1 MNLRPI
7 TPGEDAVLSVLA
19 GTTIEIAAAQA
30 NTTPNRLA
38 DAIER
43 YRAAGRAALDHQPD
57 GWYQVSVEFAD
68 YPTAE
73 RAVRVH
79 LLPALHRESV
89 GSWWFVRKHPC
100 WRLRVHAAPG
110 ADIDDAVGHISH
122 ALDNAASLGAIKR
135 WWTSLYE
142 PETVAF
148 GGPAGMAISH
158 ALFHTDSLGVLKHR
172 QRGEKGARRPLDS
185 KATSLLVTTLLLRA
199 AGLEWGEQGDVWGR
213 VEAARPLPDDVKPRK
228 VSGMVNALRRLLLVD
243 AGPCLPTA
251 PDLAAHLGD
260 GDGTRRPRPRGRS
273 ARRTPPPRPA
283 RHPGPAYP
291 LPLEPY
297 GIHHAP
303 TGDLVTR
310 RPRGCPRPVTR
321 ETTWQ

>member
-158 ALFHTDSLGVLKHR
+158 ALFHTDSL
-172 QRGEKGARRPLDS
+172 RGTQAPPTGRKGRE
-185 KATSLLVTTLLLRA
+185 TSPRLQGDLPPRHHSLLLRA

-251 PDLAAHLGD
+251 DLAAHLGD
-260 GDGTRRPRPRGRS
+260 GDGTRRPRPRGHAAHEGRL
-273 ARRTPPPRPA
+273 RLGLRGILA
-283 RHPGPAYP
+283 RHI
-291 LPLEPY
+291 LFHWNRMEF
-297 GIHHAP
+297 
-303 TGDLVTR
+303 TTR
-310 RPRGCPRPVTR
+310 QQAIWSRAAR
-321 ETTWQ
+321 EAVLGQ